1 VSRHPQVR
9 DRILR
14 IGERIAQL
22 RNDARLSLR
31 ELADITGVSYATI
44 QKIESNAIV
53 PSVATVLK
61 IAQGLGRKASF
72 FLDESEDEQGSIV
85 LTRRDD
91 RVVTHM
97 PASRLT
103 VEDIGLTIRNA
114 QLQATILT
122 IEPGGESG
130 EDALLHPG
138 EEIKYCLK
146 GRIEYRVETQT
157 YLLKAGD
164 CLHFKSD
171 LPHRWRNPGPEIA
184 IVVSVCTPPPF
195 FSPAARERAA
205 GRRGAHGTI
214 GVTGPARRRAG
225 RNGQRA
231 VMGRSA

>member
-1 VSRHPQVR
+1 VSCHPQVQA
-9 DRILR
+9 RILR

-31 ELADITGVSYATI
+31 ELADLTGVSYATI

-72 FLDESEDEQGSIV
+72 FLDESEEEEGTIV
-85 LTRRDD
+85 LTRRDE
-91 RVVTHM
+91 RVVTHV

-103 VEDIGLTIRNA
+103 VEDIALTIRNS
-114 QLQATILT
+114 QLQATLLT
-122 IEPGGESG
+122 IRPGGESG
-130 EDALLHPG
+130 EEPLRHPG
-138 EEIKYCLK
+138 EEIKFCLK
-146 GRIEYRVETQT
+146 GRIEYRVDGMA
-157 YLLKAGD
+157 YVLRAGD

-171 LPHRWRNPGPEIA
+171 VPHHWRNPGPETA
-184 IVVSVCTPPPF
+184 IVFSVCTPPPF
-195 FSPAARERAA
+195 FSPASRERAA

-231 VMGRSA
+231 VMGRSP